1 MAENVSRERIAHT
14 VGGANGASAVITN
27 AERDKLDRDVPLEY
41 AGFLG
46 GSQKHQLYKDFGYP
60 TLLTSDLIRALYQRS
75 PLAKAAVAHTLRRC
89 WLDIPMLRRTD
100 DELDAQEEAL
110 QAVFERSNFWQ
121 RFQDADRMSLIGTYA
136 ALIIRLKDNKSL
148 SEPVETVPNGIE
160 GLEEIIPA
168 WDTEIK
174 PKTIVTDPTDKE
186 NYGKVVMYEFIEY
199 DVTNKRLRTIDIHPS
214 RVIIVSPDGTE
225 KNRSPLES
233 GFNALVDIEKVR
245 GAASEALYKNSRMGL
260 HMNVIGESELDDDAE
275 PQGFDGPDAEEG
287 ETFAEKITK
296 QLDKFNA
303 KYENM
308 IVTENMESTVLNTSM
323 SGSEHVM
330 RNNIMDFAASFQIP
344 FRILIGSQSGERA
357 ASEDALEWARTC
369 QARRVNM
376 LQPII
381 RKFIDRFIEW
391 KMIDGS
397 ESKPWRIDWQSL
409 TEATAAEQEARAKIM
424 NESNSQA
431 WTAGKRVTFTRDEVR
446 EALGFKPLTDEQEQA
461 ELDKMQIMDD
471 GDDPFN
477 DDETPTEKPKG
488 KENG

>member
-27 AERDKLDRDVPLEY
+27 ADRNQLNRDVPMY
-41 AGFLG
+41 YGGFLG
-46 GSQKHQLYKDFGYP
+46 GSEKHQLYKDFGYP
-60 TLLTSDLIRALYQRS
+60 ALLNSQLIYDLYKRS
-75 PLAKAAVAHTLRRC
+75 PLAKAAISLTLRRC

-121 RFQDADRMSLIGTYA
+121 RFQDADRYSMIGCYG
-136 ALIIRLKDNKSL
+136 ALILRLKDNKEL
-148 SEPVETVPNGIE
+148 KEPVETVPNGIE
-160 GLEEIIPA
+160 GLEEIVPVRDMDIRVQ
-168 WDTEIK
+168 T
-174 PKTIVTDPTDKE
+174 VHTDPNDPD
-186 NYGKVVMYEFIEY
+186 NYGKAEMYEYSEL
-199 DVTNKRLRTIDIHPS
+199 DAKGVRQRLVPVHPD
-214 RVIIVSPDGTE
+214 RVLIISPDGTVR
-225 KNRSPLES
+225 NRSALES

-245 GAASEALYKNSRMGL
+245 GAASEALYKNSRMGI
-260 HMNVIGESELDDDAE
+260 HMNIIGESELDNAE
-275 PQGFDGPDAEEG
+275 GPQTLDGMDG
-287 ETFAEKITK
+287 DTFAEQITK

-381 RKFIDRFIEW
+381 RKLIDRFIEW

-397 ESKPWRIDWQSL
+397 GTMPWRIEWQSL
-409 TEATAAEQEARAKIM
+409 TEATVAEQEARAKIM

-446 EALGFKPLTDEQEQA
+446 DALGFKPLTDEQEQA